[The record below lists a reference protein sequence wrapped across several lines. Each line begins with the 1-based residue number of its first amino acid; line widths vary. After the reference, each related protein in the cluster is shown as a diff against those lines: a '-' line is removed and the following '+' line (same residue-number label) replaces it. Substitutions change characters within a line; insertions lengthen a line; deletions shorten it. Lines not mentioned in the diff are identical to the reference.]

1 MVLEATV
8 LIIDNSEWAR
18 NGDYT
23 PSRYQAQIDSVH
35 YLFSIKTNDNPENTV
50 GVIANAGDSP
60 EVLVSLT
67 NDLGVLLKGLH
78 GLGVRGES
86 NFDTSIQIAQLVL
99 KHRVNKVQKQR
110 IVIFSASPVEA
121 DEKTLVKL
129 GKKLKKNGVSIDVV
143 NFGEHT
149 ANEQKLTAFVE
160 AANNNDTSH
169 IVTIPPGPHVLSEQ
183 IRASPI
189 VGERF
194 GGNSGGDDND
204 FGFGVDPDIDPELAM
219 ALRMSMQE
227 EEERQRREAAAT
239 QQASGGEGGNGGQQQ
254 QEGGANSGGGNG
266 GADNDM
272 EMDLD
277 EDEQIRRAIQ
287 MSLMESG
294 QDDGNSGAG
303 NDGAS
308 GSNGNGDDLV
318 ASLIGSLPGVDPND
332 PALQDV
338 LGSEPANKNKQDSKD
353 KNGGDDKDNS
363 K

>member
-78 GLGVRGES
+78 GLGVRGDS
-86 NFDTSIQIAQLVL
+86 HFDTSIQIAQLVL
-99 KHRVNKVQKQR
+99 KHRANKYQRQR
-110 IVIFSASPVEA
+110 IVIFAASPIDA

-143 NFGEHT
+143 NFGEHI
-149 ANEQKLTAFVE
+149 ANEQKLTAFVD
-160 AANNNDTSH
+160 AANNNDTSNM
-169 IVTIPPGPHVLSEQ
+169 VTIPPGPHVLSEQ

-194 GGNSGGDDND
+194 GGAEAGSGGDND
-204 FGFGVDPDIDPELAM
+204 FGFGVDPDMDPELAM

-227 EEERQRREAAAT
+227 EEERQRRETAA
-239 QQASGGEGGNGGQQQ
+239 QQGNSGGQQGQ
-254 QEGGANSGGGNG
+254 QEGGAGGNAG
-266 GADNDM
+266 DGM

-287 MSLMESG
+287 MSLMEGG
-294 QDDGNSGAG
+294 QDSEEA
-303 NDGAS
+303 NDGAAAS
-308 GSNGNGDDLV
+308 GSNAKDEDLV

-332 PALQDV
+332 PALKDAFES
-338 LGSEPANKNKQDSKD
+338 GSGNKSKD
-353 KNGGDDKDNS
+353 ASKGKDRDNDKDRGN
-363 K
+363 

>member
-78 GLGVRGES
+78 GLGVRGGS
-86 NFDTSIQIAQLVL
+86 HFDTSIQIAQLVL
-99 KHRVNKVQKQR
+99 KHRANKYQKQR
-110 IVIFSASPVEA
+110 IIIFAASPIGA

-149 ANEQKLTAFVE
+149 ANEQKLTAFVD
-160 AANNNDTSH
+160 AANNNDTSNM
-169 IVTIPPGPHVLSEQ
+169 VTIPPGPHVLSEQ

-194 GGNSGGDDND
+194 GGQEGGGGDND
-204 FGFGVDPDIDPELAM
+204 FGFDVDPDIDPELAM

-227 EEERQRREAAAT
+227 EEERQRRETAA
-239 QQASGGEGGNGGQQQ
+239 QQASSSESNKDGQP
-254 QEGGANSGGGNG
+254 EHGGAGGS
-266 GADNDM
+266 ADDGM

-294 QDDGNSGAG
+294 QDNGGEGNGG
-303 NDGAS
+303 GAS
-308 GSNGNGDDLV
+308 GSSAKGDELV

-332 PALQDV
+332 PALQDA
-338 LGSEPANKNKQDSKD
+338 LGSDSTSKNKDDSKGKD
-353 KNGGDDKDNS
+353 KGGDKDGSN
-363 K
+363 

>member
-78 GLGVRGES
+78 GLGVRGDS
-86 NFDTSIQIAQLVL
+86 HFDTSIQIAQLVL
-99 KHRVNKVQKQR
+99 KHRANKYQKQR
-110 IVIFSASPVEA
+110 IVIFAASPIGA

-143 NFGEHT
+143 NFGEHA

-160 AANNNDTSH
+160 AANNNDTSNM
-169 IVTIPPGPHVLSEQ
+169 VTIPPGPHVLSEQ

-189 VGERF
+189 VGDRF
-194 GGNSGGDDND
+194 GGGEGGSGGGDND

-227 EEERQRREAAAT
+227 EEERQRRETAA
-239 QQASGGEGGNGGQQQ
+239 QQGSGDGQAGEQQSGAAGNA
-254 QEGGANSGGGNG
+254 E
-266 GADNDM
+266 DDM

-294 QDDGNSGAG
+294 QDDGGSNIGA
-303 NDGAS
+303 GAS
-308 GSNGNGDDLV
+308 GSGGENDANAD
-318 ASLIGSLPGVDPND
+318 GS
-332 PALQDV
+332 
-338 LGSEPANKNKQDSKD
+338 ANKSKD
-353 KNGGDDKDNS
+353 DSTGQ
-363 K
+363 